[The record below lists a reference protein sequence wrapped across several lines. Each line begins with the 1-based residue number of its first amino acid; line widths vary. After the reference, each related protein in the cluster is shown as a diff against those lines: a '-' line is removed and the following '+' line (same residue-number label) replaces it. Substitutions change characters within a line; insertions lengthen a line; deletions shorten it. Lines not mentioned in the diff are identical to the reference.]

1 MVNYGLNNNAQK
13 IRSVRT
19 LTDREIPI
27 REPLYSRSDS
37 GNRPIGKITPPTLS

>member
-19 LTDREIPI
+19 LTDRESTV
-27 REPLYSRSDS
+27 LKMA
-37 GNRPIGKITPPTLS
+37 NKIIQVNL